1 MNKISIVIPVYNEE
15 KYIIQ
20 VLAKI
25 LALKYGVW
33 QKEIIIVDDGS
44 TDQTALQLKKY
55 LKKHP
60 KSFKLITLKQNQ
72 GKGEAVKRGFL
83 ISSGE
88 IVMIQ
93 DADLEYDPKNHLNV
107 LQTFANFNADV
118 VYGSRFITNE
128 PRRVMYFWHYF
139 ANLIITF
146 LSNLF
151 TNLNLTDVETGQK
164 AFKGSLIRK
173 IAPSLKAKR
182 FGFEIEITAKLS
194 KIKKIKIF
202 EVGVSYNGR
211 SYEEGKK
218 ITWRDGLLA
227 IWQVLRFNLWGK

>member
-93 DADLEYDPKNHLNV
+93 DADLEYEPKNHLNM

>member
-1 MNKISIVIPVYNEE
+1 MNKVSIVIPVYNEE
-15 KYIIQ
+15 EYIIQ

-60 KSFKLITLKQNQ
+60 KSLKLITLKQNQ

-83 ISSGE
+83 VSSGE

-93 DADLEYDPKNHLNV
+93 DADLEYDPKNHLNM
-107 LQTFANFNADV
+107 LQTFVDFNADV

-164 AFKGSLIRK
+164 AFKGPLIRK

-182 FGFEIEITAKLS
+182 FGFEIEVTAKLS

-227 IWQVLRFNLWGK
+227 VWQVLRFNLWEK

>member
-93 DADLEYDPKNHLNV
+93 DADLEYDPKNHLNM

>member
-227 IWQVLRFNLWGK
+227 IWQVLHFNLWGK